1 MLLVKFLF
9 FTSLCCLCVR
19 ADTRV
24 LYALNAG
31 GVSHV
36 GSNGINYLADTTSVG
51 VSSDYGARQH
61 VKRAPLQDQLLYQTE
76 RWHDSTFHY
85 TIPVH
90 EEGSFVLV
98 LKFAEVYFHA
108 PQQKVFDVRING
120 QHVVAR
126 DLDIFAEVG
135 NSVAHDVLVPFTIDQ
150 GKLKVE
156 GEMSTIG
163 NQLKLELVKGSEDN
177 PKICAFYLL
186 KGTVEDVDKLPP
198 LVKEDPNK
206 KSSNQNEENSPIDT
220 FDIESDEEEY
230 DPEEEDLHKQTQGY
244 KKVKEEKPQKKKVAG
259 SRKVEDPYK
268 DDHTSLFLPIL
279 ISLSVFIPTLLL
291 LCRV

>member
-1 MLLVKFLF
+1 MLLVKFLLF
-9 FTSLCCLCVR
+9 ASLCCLRVS
-19 ADTRV
+19 ADPRV

-36 GSNGINYLADTTSVG
+36 GSNGINYLADTSSVG

-61 VKRAPLQDQLLYQTE
+61 VRRASDQDQLLYQTE

-90 EEGSFVLV
+90 EEGDFVLV

-108 PQQKVFDVRING
+108 PQQKVFDVRIND
-120 QHVVAR
+120 QHMVAS
-126 DLDIFAEVG
+126 DLDIFSEVG
-135 NSVAHDVLVPFTIDQ
+135 YSVAHDLLVPFKIEQ
-150 GKLKVE
+150 GKLNVE
-156 GEMSTIG
+156 GQVSTIG
-163 NQLKLELVKGSEDN
+163 NQLKLELVKGSQDN

-186 KGTVEDVDKLPP
+186 KGTVDDVDKLPP
-198 LVKEDPNK
+198 LEKEQQQPT
-206 KSSNQNEENSPIDT
+206 SQNEEENSQMNN

-230 DPEEEDLHKQTQGY
+230 DAEEEELHRQTQGY
-244 KKVKEEKPQKKKVAG
+244 KKKEEKPVKRKAKG

-268 DDHTSLFLPIL
+268 DDHTSLFLPII